1 MNIFER
7 LSSLPY
13 RARRTGDR
21 VLHRSDSRVIDSFSV
36 FAPMSAGSYR
46 DLASLTVQAAG
57 QTFPF
62 MLELLASTGA
72 KIEDPVPVTFFL
84 DTEAKKSAAVAL
96 KELFDHYGSDK
107 ASFHDYHLLYG
118 AVLASRD
125 AAAILEIGLGTNNK
139 NVVSNMG
146 IAGKPGASLRAFRD
160 FLRGAQIY
168 GADIDQAVLF
178 KEDRIATFFVDQTDL
193 NSFKSLGDSVPRELD
208 LIIDD
213 GLHSPN
219 ANLATLIFGL
229 ERLKLG
235 GFLIVEDIHPDALA
249 VWQVI
254 ATILPD
260 RYSSWVVAAKGALL
274 FVVERL
280 V

>member
-1 MNIFER
+1 MNISQHLRR
-7 LSSLPY
+7 LAY
-13 RARRTGDR
+13 RARSTGDGL
-21 VLHRSDSRVIDSFSV
+21 LHRSDRRVIEGFSV

-46 DLASLTVQAAG
+46 DLASLTVQAAD

-72 KIEDPVPVTFFL
+72 KIEEPVPITFFL
-84 DTEAKKSAAVAL
+84 DTEAKKSAAAAL
-96 KELFDHYGSDK
+96 KDLFDHYGSDK

-125 AAAILEIGLGTNNK
+125 AAIVLEIGLGTNNK
-139 NVVSNMG
+139 SVVSNMG
-146 IAGKPGASLRAFRD
+146 TAGKPGASLRAFRD
-160 FLRGAQIY
+160 FLHGAQIY
-168 GADIDQAVLF
+168 GADIDRAVLF

-193 NSFKSLGDSVPRELD
+193 SSFKALGDSVSREFD

-219 ANLATLIFGL
+219 ANLATLVFGL
-229 ERLKLG
+229 GRLKVG
-235 GFLIVEDIHPDALA
+235 GFLVVEDIRPDALA
-249 VWQVI
+249 VWQVV
-254 ATILPD
+254 ATLLPD
-260 RYSSWVVAAKGALL
+260 KYDSWIVAAKGALL
-274 FVVERL
+274 FLVQRL

>member
-1 MNIFER
+1 MNISQNLRSLAYQARGTGGR
-7 LSSLPY
+7 LLNW
-13 RARRTGDR
+13 T
-21 VLHRSDSRVIDSFSV
+21 DSRVVESFPV

-46 DLASLTVQAAG
+46 DLASLTVQAAD

-72 KIEDPVPVTFFL
+72 KVEGPVPITFFL
-84 DTEAKKSAAVAL
+84 DTEAKKSAALAL
-96 KELFDHYGSDK
+96 KDLFDYYGSDK

-125 AAAILEIGLGTNNK
+125 AANVLEIGLGTNNK
-139 NVVSNMG
+139 KVVSNMG
-146 IAGKPGASLRAFRD
+146 MAGKPGASLRAFRD
-160 FLRGAQIY
+160 FLPGAQIY

-178 KEDRIATFFVDQTDL
+178 EEDRIATFFVDQTDL
-193 NSFKSLGDSVPRELD
+193 ASFKALGESVPREFD

-229 ERLKLG
+229 ERLKPG
-235 GFLIVEDIHPDALA
+235 GFLIVEDIRPDALA

-254 ATILPD
+254 ANLLPD
-260 RYSSWVVAAKGALL
+260 RYSSWVVAARGALL
-274 FVVERL
+274 FVVQRL
-280 V
+280 A